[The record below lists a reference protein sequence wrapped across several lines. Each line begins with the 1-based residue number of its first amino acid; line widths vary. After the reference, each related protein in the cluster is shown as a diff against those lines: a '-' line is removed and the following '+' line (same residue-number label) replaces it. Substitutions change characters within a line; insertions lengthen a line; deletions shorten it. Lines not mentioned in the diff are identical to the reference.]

1 MVWGNDHGRRES
13 NECCYRLYTSR
24 TGNALG
30 WEKKKVEEGRYWER
44 RCRVKQVPSILIS
57 LPMNYR
63 SFWLRKTTIAVVASL
78 GLYSQAGSQLRTK
91 LTTNAL

>member
-1 MVWGNDHGRRES
+1 MEEES
-13 NECCYRLYTSR
+13 LMSAATDYTHR
-24 TGNALG
+24 GQEMPLVG
-30 WEKKKVEEGRYWER
+30 KKKVEEGRYWER

-63 SFWLRKTTIAVVASL
+63 SCWLRKTTIAVVASL

>member
-1 MVWGNDHGRRES
+1 MEEES
-13 NECCYRLYTSR
+13 LMSAATDYTHR
-24 TGNALG
+24 GQEMPLVG
-30 WEKKKVEEGRYWER
+30 KKKKVEEGRYWER

-63 SFWLRKTTIAVVASL
+63 SCWLRKTTIAVVASL